1 VRQLAWRDSR
11 ARLIR
16 DLAAYVV
23 ELLAVGTVY
32 FVLAKVGLTLA
43 SLNPGASAIWPAT
56 GFALAALAGL
66 NSAGRPD
73 GATKAL
79 SVTASK

>member
-1 VRQLAWRDSR
+1 VRQLARRDSR

-43 SLNPGASAIWPAT
+43 SLNPAQARSGQQLDLPW
-56 GFALAALAGL
+56 
-66 NSAGRPD
+66 RRRW
-73 GATKAL
+73 
-79 SVTASK
+79 